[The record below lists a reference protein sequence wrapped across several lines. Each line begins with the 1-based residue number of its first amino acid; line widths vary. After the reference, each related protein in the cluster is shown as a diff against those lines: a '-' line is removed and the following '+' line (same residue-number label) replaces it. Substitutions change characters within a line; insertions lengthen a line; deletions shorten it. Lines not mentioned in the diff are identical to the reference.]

1 MNQTEGITSP
11 FFDQEIKEVV
21 WNCGGDKCPA
31 PDGFNFNFIKAFW
44 RVLKPEFRRFVD
56 EIDFHGRF
64 PRGSNASFMALIP
77 KTSHPQSLN
86 DYRPISL
93 IGCMYK
99 VIAKLLA
106 NRLRSVISGIEASWE
121 NVLVLKAMLR
131 GFEMASGLKI
141 NYAKTQFGIFGQCCY
156 LILYCRV
163 VIRCIALMY
172 KSPAVLLVLLC
183 LL

>member
-1 MNQTEGITSP
+1 MERRIKGHSFLFLDGRWVSEDHKLFIVNVYAPCDLAGKRILWEELRQLNQIEGITSP
-11 FFDQEIKEVV
+11 FSDQEIKEAV
-21 WNCGGDKCPA
+21 WSCGGHKCPG

-56 EIDFHGRF
+56 EIDFDGRF

-106 NRLRSVISGIEASWE
+106 NRLRSVISGIEDD
-121 NVLVLKAMLR
+121 L
-131 GFEMASGLKI
+131 F
-141 NYAKTQFGIFGQCCY
+141 
-156 LILYCRV
+156 
-163 VIRCIALMY
+163 
-172 KSPAVLLVLLC
+172 
-183 LL
+183 